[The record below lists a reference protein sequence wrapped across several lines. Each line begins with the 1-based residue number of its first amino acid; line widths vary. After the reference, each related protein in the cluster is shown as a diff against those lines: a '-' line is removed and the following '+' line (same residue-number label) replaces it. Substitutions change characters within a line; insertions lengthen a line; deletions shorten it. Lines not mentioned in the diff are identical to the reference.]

1 MFLTVIA
8 DILRVIAQFGAN
20 TVSLA
25 GSYQPETPDC
35 LREE

>member
-1 MFLTVIA
+1 MILAAIA

-20 TVSLA
+20 MVSMG